1 MEPSPED
8 PMARILCIPQPDKWC
23 LGKEY
28 LKKRA
33 IIGKKEVGN
42 GIGIRVL
49 KPNSHKV
56 TRILTREEND
66 LLVNL

>member
-49 KPNSHKV
+49 KPNSH
-56 TRILTREEND
+56 
-66 LLVNL
+66 